1 MLKACT
7 LIRRKKGMSIKTFQ
21 TYWRNTHAD
30 IVRKLPLVKKY
41 VQSHP
46 LINSYDKNKLPYD
59 GLAEIWV
66 ENTDALRT
74 LADTKEYKD
83 VAADESNF
91 IDSQNTELLLTD
103 EHIIKD
109 GIVPTLGVKKIE
121 FVKKNSE
128 LEVEEFQHY
137 WKNIHGL
144 IATDMHNI
152 RRYTQSH
159 TKKSGYKRSPLPRWD
174 GIAITW
180 FDSLDAMGKTTGALD
195 GLRSHDDGI
204 ELIQSDET
212 SSIITSEHV
221 IV

>member
-83 VAADESNF
+83 VLSRPCV
-91 IDSQNTELLLTD
+91 Q
-103 EHIIKD
+103 
-109 GIVPTLGVKKIE
+109 
-121 FVKKNSE
+121 
-128 LEVEEFQHY
+128 
-137 WKNIHGL
+137 
-144 IATDMHNI
+144 
-152 RRYTQSH
+152 
-159 TKKSGYKRSPLPRWD
+159 
-174 GIAITW
+174 
-180 FDSLDAMGKTTGALD
+180 
-195 GLRSHDDGI
+195 
-204 ELIQSDET
+204 
-212 SSIITSEHV
+212 
-221 IV
+221 